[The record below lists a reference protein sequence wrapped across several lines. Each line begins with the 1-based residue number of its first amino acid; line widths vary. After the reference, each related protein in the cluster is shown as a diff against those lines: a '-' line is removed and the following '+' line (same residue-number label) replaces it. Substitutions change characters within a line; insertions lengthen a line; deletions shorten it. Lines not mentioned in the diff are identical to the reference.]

1 VNTKQ
6 IEKVRYIILA
16 ALLTAGPA
24 ALAGDPASP
33 EQDLRAAIEQF
44 GVGSQAAAAAAKEAQ
59 AQIEVRRSAEEMATA
74 SASKVPAHLLIDL
87 GY

>member
-6 IEKVRYIILA
+6 IDKVRYIILA

-24 ALAGDPASP
+24 ALAGDQASS
-33 EQDLRAAIEQF
+33 EQQLRAAIEQF
-44 GVGSQAAAAAAKEAQ
+44 GVGSQAAAAAAREAQ

-74 SASKVPAHLLIDL
+74 SATKVPAHLLIDL